1 MNVDHVLVTT
11 DLSEASLRPL
21 EAAADFARSQEA
33 QLSILYVLEEVEAMA
48 HGSAHGLFSP
58 ADADKAKQAAE
69 DRLAMLLGQA
79 TCLEGLTIHPAT
91 IQATS
96 VWRGVNA
103 YVESQDDGRSA
114 ELANPADDFVWLI
127 DCNTADHAAADATFQ
142 PARHIVASAD
152 AAAELYGQPGFPGN
166 VGDQ

>member
-1 MNVDHVLVTT
+1 
-11 DLSEASLRPL
+11 
-21 EAAADFARSQEA
+21 
-33 QLSILYVLEEVEAMA
+33 MA

-103 YVESQDDGRSA
+103 YVDAHGVDLIVMATHKNGILERIFGTKADG
-114 ELANPADDFVWLI
+114 I
-127 DCNTADHAAADATFQ
+127 MHHATV
-142 PARHIVASAD
+142 PVLSMPPK
-152 AAAELYGQPGFPGN
+152 G
-166 VGDQ
+166 